1 MSGKRMEPAGP
12 ALQKHHHH
20 RRRHTRIWPL
30 AVGAAVLAALVIGV
44 WSLIAG
50 YFILSPQ
57 PVLTLNGEK
66 HEEISACSDYTD
78 PGARAHR
85 GRTDLSGN
93 VEEQSDL
100 DTRRP
105 GDYTITYTVTYRG
118 RTARATRTVTVR
130 DTTAP
135 VIELRGDA
143 HSFAY
148 LGADWKDKG
157 VTATDDVDGDV
168 TSSVTVSGTVDTSAA
183 GDYTITYTVTDQA
196 GNAATAERTV
206 TVKKADKS
214 SRIYLTFDDGPSIY
228 TNDILDI
235 LDSYNVKATF
245 FVVGKEGTNAEE
257 ALQRIVDE
265 GHTLGMH
272 SYSHKY
278 KELYESMD
286 SFTQDF
292 ARIRDSIY
300 QATGVESVCYRF
312 PGGSSNTISEIDMHD
327 FIDYLDSQGV
337 EYYDWN
343 VSSGDGGSMK
353 LSTDTLLENCTKD
366 IDTRDTSIILL
377 HDSAEKPTTVE
388 ALPDIIENILARPDT
403 VILPITENTRPI
415 HHIE

>member
-1 MSGKRMEPAGP
+1 MAKELQQTLPEARRKRVQRLKKMIIGIVAAGIVIPLLCCVYLFCRLHTIDGTLKTLEQRLDELDIRNQELQTLLQQLQEQKSTPVQTPQIQEDSPGAEASEPVAEESSG
-12 ALQKHHHH
+12 Q
-20 RRRHTRIWPL
+20 
-30 AVGAAVLAALVIGV
+30 
-44 WSLIAG
+44 
-50 YFILSPQ
+50 
-57 PVLTLNGEK
+57 
-66 HEEISACSDYTD
+66 EEI
-78 PGARAHR
+78 HK
-85 GRTDLSGN
+85 
-93 VEEQSDL
+93 V
-100 DTRRP
+100 
-105 GDYTITYTVTYRG
+105 
-118 RTARATRTVTVR
+118 
-130 DTTAP
+130 
-135 VIELRGDA
+135 
-143 HSFAY
+143 
-148 LGADWKDKG
+148 
-157 VTATDDVDGDV
+157 
-168 TSSVTVSGTVDTSAA
+168 
-183 GDYTITYTVTDQA
+183 
-196 GNAATAERTV
+196 
-206 TVKKADKS
+206 
-214 SRIYLTFDDGPSIY
+214 YLTFDDGPSIY

-245 FVVGKEGTNAEE
+245 FVVGKEETNAEE

-312 PGGSSNTISEIDMHD
+312 PGGSSNTVSEIDMHD

>member
-1 MSGKRMEPAGP
+1 MAKELQQTLPEARRKRVQRLKKMIIGIVAAGIVIPFLCCVYLSCRLHTIDGTLKTLEQRLDELDIRNQELQTLLQQLQEQKSTPVQTPQIQEDSPGAEASEPVAEESFG
-12 ALQKHHHH
+12 Q
-20 RRRHTRIWPL
+20 
-30 AVGAAVLAALVIGV
+30 
-44 WSLIAG
+44 
-50 YFILSPQ
+50 
-57 PVLTLNGEK
+57 
-66 HEEISACSDYTD
+66 EEI
-78 PGARAHR
+78 HK
-85 GRTDLSGN
+85 
-93 VEEQSDL
+93 V
-100 DTRRP
+100 
-105 GDYTITYTVTYRG
+105 
-118 RTARATRTVTVR
+118 
-130 DTTAP
+130 
-135 VIELRGDA
+135 
-143 HSFAY
+143 
-148 LGADWKDKG
+148 
-157 VTATDDVDGDV
+157 
-168 TSSVTVSGTVDTSAA
+168 
-183 GDYTITYTVTDQA
+183 
-196 GNAATAERTV
+196 
-206 TVKKADKS
+206 
-214 SRIYLTFDDGPSIY
+214 YLTFDDGPSIY

>member
-1 MSGKRMEPAGP
+1 MAKELQQILPEARRKRVQRLKKMIIGIVAAGIVIPLLCCVYLSCRLHTIDGTLKTLEQRLDELDIRNQELQTLLQQLQEQESTPEQTPQIQEDSSGAEASEPVAEESSG
-12 ALQKHHHH
+12 Q
-20 RRRHTRIWPL
+20 
-30 AVGAAVLAALVIGV
+30 
-44 WSLIAG
+44 
-50 YFILSPQ
+50 
-57 PVLTLNGEK
+57 
-66 HEEISACSDYTD
+66 EEI
-78 PGARAHR
+78 HK
-85 GRTDLSGN
+85 
-93 VEEQSDL
+93 V
-100 DTRRP
+100 
-105 GDYTITYTVTYRG
+105 
-118 RTARATRTVTVR
+118 
-130 DTTAP
+130 
-135 VIELRGDA
+135 
-143 HSFAY
+143 
-148 LGADWKDKG
+148 
-157 VTATDDVDGDV
+157 
-168 TSSVTVSGTVDTSAA
+168 
-183 GDYTITYTVTDQA
+183 
-196 GNAATAERTV
+196 
-206 TVKKADKS
+206 
-214 SRIYLTFDDGPSIY
+214 YLTFDDGPSIY

-245 FVVGKEGTNAEE
+245 FVVGKEETNAEE

-292 ARIRDSIY
+292 ARIRDYIY

-312 PGGSSNTISEIDMHD
+312 PGGSSNTVSEIDMHD

>member
-1 MSGKRMEPAGP
+1 MAKELQQILPEARRKRVQRLKKMIIGIVAAGIVIPLLCCVYLSCRLHTIDGTLKTLEQRLDELDIRNQELQTLLQQLQEQESTPEQTPQIQEDSSGAEASEPVAEESSG
-12 ALQKHHHH
+12 Q
-20 RRRHTRIWPL
+20 
-30 AVGAAVLAALVIGV
+30 
-44 WSLIAG
+44 
-50 YFILSPQ
+50 
-57 PVLTLNGEK
+57 
-66 HEEISACSDYTD
+66 EEI
-78 PGARAHR
+78 HK
-85 GRTDLSGN
+85 
-93 VEEQSDL
+93 V
-100 DTRRP
+100 
-105 GDYTITYTVTYRG
+105 
-118 RTARATRTVTVR
+118 
-130 DTTAP
+130 
-135 VIELRGDA
+135 
-143 HSFAY
+143 
-148 LGADWKDKG
+148 
-157 VTATDDVDGDV
+157 
-168 TSSVTVSGTVDTSAA
+168 
-183 GDYTITYTVTDQA
+183 
-196 GNAATAERTV
+196 
-206 TVKKADKS
+206 
-214 SRIYLTFDDGPSIY
+214 YLTFDDGPSIY

-292 ARIRDSIY
+292 ARIRDYIY
-300 QATGVESVCYRF
+300 QATGEESVCYRF
-312 PGGSSNTISEIDMHD
+312 PGGSSNTVSEIDMHD

>member
-1 MSGKRMEPAGP
+1 MAKELQQTLPEARRKRVQRLKKMIIGIVAAGIVIPLLCCVYLICRLHTIGGTLKTLEQRLDELDIRNQELQTLLQQLQEQKSTPVQTPQIQEDSSGAEASEPVAEESSG
-12 ALQKHHHH
+12 Q
-20 RRRHTRIWPL
+20 
-30 AVGAAVLAALVIGV
+30 
-44 WSLIAG
+44 
-50 YFILSPQ
+50 
-57 PVLTLNGEK
+57 
-66 HEEISACSDYTD
+66 EEI
-78 PGARAHR
+78 HK
-85 GRTDLSGN
+85 
-93 VEEQSDL
+93 V
-100 DTRRP
+100 
-105 GDYTITYTVTYRG
+105 
-118 RTARATRTVTVR
+118 
-130 DTTAP
+130 
-135 VIELRGDA
+135 
-143 HSFAY
+143 
-148 LGADWKDKG
+148 
-157 VTATDDVDGDV
+157 
-168 TSSVTVSGTVDTSAA
+168 
-183 GDYTITYTVTDQA
+183 
-196 GNAATAERTV
+196 
-206 TVKKADKS
+206 
-214 SRIYLTFDDGPSIY
+214 YLTFDDGPSIY

-292 ARIRDSIY
+292 VRIRDYIY

-312 PGGSSNTISEIDMHD
+312 PGGSSNTVSEIDMHD

-337 EYYDWN
+337 KYYDWN

-388 ALPDIIENILARPDT
+388 ALPDIIENILAQPDT

>member
-1 MSGKRMEPAGP
+1 MAKELQQTLPEARRKRVQRLKKMIIGIVAAGIVIPLLCCVYQFCRLHSIDGTLKTLEQRQKKQNIRNQELQTLLQQLQEQKSTPVQTPQIQEDSSGAEASEPVAEESSG
-12 ALQKHHHH
+12 Q
-20 RRRHTRIWPL
+20 
-30 AVGAAVLAALVIGV
+30 
-44 WSLIAG
+44 
-50 YFILSPQ
+50 
-57 PVLTLNGEK
+57 
-66 HEEISACSDYTD
+66 EEI
-78 PGARAHR
+78 HK
-85 GRTDLSGN
+85 
-93 VEEQSDL
+93 V
-100 DTRRP
+100 
-105 GDYTITYTVTYRG
+105 
-118 RTARATRTVTVR
+118 
-130 DTTAP
+130 
-135 VIELRGDA
+135 
-143 HSFAY
+143 
-148 LGADWKDKG
+148 
-157 VTATDDVDGDV
+157 
-168 TSSVTVSGTVDTSAA
+168 
-183 GDYTITYTVTDQA
+183 
-196 GNAATAERTV
+196 
-206 TVKKADKS
+206 
-214 SRIYLTFDDGPSIY
+214 YLTFDDGPSIY

-245 FVVGKEGTNAEE
+245 FVVGKEETNAEE

-292 ARIRDSIY
+292 ARIRDYIY
-300 QATGVESVCYRF
+300 QATGEESVCYRF
-312 PGGSSNTISEIDMHD
+312 PGGSSNTVSEIDMHD

>member
-1 MSGKRMEPAGP
+1 MAKELQQTLPEARRKRVQRLKKMIIGIVAAGIVIPLLCCVYLFCRLHTIDGTLKTLEQRLDELDIRNQELQTLLQQLQEQKSTPVQTPQIQEDSSSAEASEPVAEESFG
-12 ALQKHHHH
+12 Q
-20 RRRHTRIWPL
+20 
-30 AVGAAVLAALVIGV
+30 
-44 WSLIAG
+44 
-50 YFILSPQ
+50 
-57 PVLTLNGEK
+57 
-66 HEEISACSDYTD
+66 EEI
-78 PGARAHR
+78 HK
-85 GRTDLSGN
+85 
-93 VEEQSDL
+93 V
-100 DTRRP
+100 
-105 GDYTITYTVTYRG
+105 
-118 RTARATRTVTVR
+118 
-130 DTTAP
+130 
-135 VIELRGDA
+135 
-143 HSFAY
+143 
-148 LGADWKDKG
+148 
-157 VTATDDVDGDV
+157 
-168 TSSVTVSGTVDTSAA
+168 
-183 GDYTITYTVTDQA
+183 
-196 GNAATAERTV
+196 
-206 TVKKADKS
+206 
-214 SRIYLTFDDGPSIY
+214 YLTFDDGPSIY

-292 ARIRDSIY
+292 ARIRDYIY
-300 QATGVESVCYRF
+300 QATGEESVCYRF
-312 PGGSSNTISEIDMHD
+312 PGGSSNTVSEIDMHD

>member
-1 MSGKRMEPAGP
+1 MAKELQQTLPEARRKRVQRLKKMIIG
-12 ALQKHHHH
+12 
-20 RRRHTRIWPL
+20 IV
-30 AVGAAVLAALVIGV
+30 AVGIVIPLLCCVYLFCRLHTIDGTLKTLEQRLDELDIRNQELQTLLQQLQEQKSTPV
-44 WSLIAG
+44 QT
-50 YFILSPQ
+50 PQ
-57 PVLTLNGEK
+57 IQEDSSSAEASEPVAEESSGQ
-66 HEEISACSDYTD
+66 EEI
-78 PGARAHR
+78 HK
-85 GRTDLSGN
+85 
-93 VEEQSDL
+93 V
-100 DTRRP
+100 
-105 GDYTITYTVTYRG
+105 
-118 RTARATRTVTVR
+118 
-130 DTTAP
+130 
-135 VIELRGDA
+135 
-143 HSFAY
+143 
-148 LGADWKDKG
+148 
-157 VTATDDVDGDV
+157 
-168 TSSVTVSGTVDTSAA
+168 
-183 GDYTITYTVTDQA
+183 
-196 GNAATAERTV
+196 
-206 TVKKADKS
+206 
-214 SRIYLTFDDGPSIY
+214 YLTFDDGPSIY

-245 FVVGKEGTNAEE
+245 FVVGKEETNAEE

-292 ARIRDSIY
+292 ARIRDYIY
-300 QATGVESVCYRF
+300 QATGEESVCYRF

>member
-1 MSGKRMEPAGP
+1 MAKELQQTLPEARRKRVQRLKKMIIGIVAAGIVIPLLCCVYLFCRLHTIDGTLKTLEQRLDELDIRNQELQTLLQQLQEQKSTPVQTPQIQEDSSSAEASEPVAEESFG
-12 ALQKHHHH
+12 Q
-20 RRRHTRIWPL
+20 
-30 AVGAAVLAALVIGV
+30 
-44 WSLIAG
+44 
-50 YFILSPQ
+50 
-57 PVLTLNGEK
+57 
-66 HEEISACSDYTD
+66 EEI
-78 PGARAHR
+78 HK
-85 GRTDLSGN
+85 
-93 VEEQSDL
+93 V
-100 DTRRP
+100 
-105 GDYTITYTVTYRG
+105 
-118 RTARATRTVTVR
+118 
-130 DTTAP
+130 
-135 VIELRGDA
+135 
-143 HSFAY
+143 
-148 LGADWKDKG
+148 
-157 VTATDDVDGDV
+157 
-168 TSSVTVSGTVDTSAA
+168 
-183 GDYTITYTVTDQA
+183 
-196 GNAATAERTV
+196 
-206 TVKKADKS
+206 
-214 SRIYLTFDDGPSIY
+214 YLTFDDGPSIY

>member
-1 MSGKRMEPAGP
+1 MAKELQQTLPEARRKRVQRLKKMIIGIVAAGIVIPLLCCVYLFCRLHTIDGTLKTLEQRLDELDIRNQELQTLLQQLQEQKSTPVQTPQIQEDSSGAEASEPVAEESSG
-12 ALQKHHHH
+12 Q
-20 RRRHTRIWPL
+20 
-30 AVGAAVLAALVIGV
+30 
-44 WSLIAG
+44 
-50 YFILSPQ
+50 
-57 PVLTLNGEK
+57 
-66 HEEISACSDYTD
+66 EEI
-78 PGARAHR
+78 HK
-85 GRTDLSGN
+85 
-93 VEEQSDL
+93 V
-100 DTRRP
+100 
-105 GDYTITYTVTYRG
+105 
-118 RTARATRTVTVR
+118 
-130 DTTAP
+130 
-135 VIELRGDA
+135 
-143 HSFAY
+143 
-148 LGADWKDKG
+148 
-157 VTATDDVDGDV
+157 
-168 TSSVTVSGTVDTSAA
+168 
-183 GDYTITYTVTDQA
+183 
-196 GNAATAERTV
+196 
-206 TVKKADKS
+206 
-214 SRIYLTFDDGPSIY
+214 YLTFDDGPSIY

-235 LDSYNVKATF
+235 LDSYKVKATF
-245 FVVGKEGTNAEE
+245 FVVGKEETNAEE

-292 ARIRDSIY
+292 ARIRDYIY
-300 QATGVESVCYRF
+300 QATGEESVCYRF
-312 PGGSSNTISEIDMHD
+312 PGGSSNTVSEIDMHD

>member
-1 MSGKRMEPAGP
+1 MAKELQQTLPEARRKRVQRLKKMIIGIVAAGIVIPLLCCVYLFCRLHTIDGTLKTLEQRLDELDIRNQELQTLLQQLQEQKSTPVQTPQIQEDSSGAEASEPVAEESFG
-12 ALQKHHHH
+12 Q
-20 RRRHTRIWPL
+20 
-30 AVGAAVLAALVIGV
+30 
-44 WSLIAG
+44 
-50 YFILSPQ
+50 
-57 PVLTLNGEK
+57 
-66 HEEISACSDYTD
+66 EEI
-78 PGARAHR
+78 HK
-85 GRTDLSGN
+85 
-93 VEEQSDL
+93 V
-100 DTRRP
+100 
-105 GDYTITYTVTYRG
+105 
-118 RTARATRTVTVR
+118 
-130 DTTAP
+130 
-135 VIELRGDA
+135 
-143 HSFAY
+143 
-148 LGADWKDKG
+148 
-157 VTATDDVDGDV
+157 
-168 TSSVTVSGTVDTSAA
+168 
-183 GDYTITYTVTDQA
+183 
-196 GNAATAERTV
+196 
-206 TVKKADKS
+206 
-214 SRIYLTFDDGPSIY
+214 YLTFDDGPSIY

-312 PGGSSNTISEIDMHD
+312 PGGSSNTVSEIDMHD

>member
-1 MSGKRMEPAGP
+1 MAKELQQTSPEARRKRVQRLKKMIIGIVVAG
-12 ALQKHHHH
+12 
-20 RRRHTRIWPL
+20 
-30 AVGAAVLAALVIGV
+30 LVIPLLCCV
-44 WSLIAG
+44 YLICRLHTIDG
-50 YFILSPQ
+50 TLKGLEQRLYELDSRNQELQTLLQQLQEQKTTPVQTPQ
-57 PVLTLNGEK
+57 IQEDTSSGESSEPVAEESSGQ
-66 HEEISACSDYTD
+66 EEI
-78 PGARAHR
+78 HK
-85 GRTDLSGN
+85 
-93 VEEQSDL
+93 V
-100 DTRRP
+100 
-105 GDYTITYTVTYRG
+105 
-118 RTARATRTVTVR
+118 
-130 DTTAP
+130 
-135 VIELRGDA
+135 
-143 HSFAY
+143 
-148 LGADWKDKG
+148 
-157 VTATDDVDGDV
+157 
-168 TSSVTVSGTVDTSAA
+168 
-183 GDYTITYTVTDQA
+183 
-196 GNAATAERTV
+196 
-206 TVKKADKS
+206 
-214 SRIYLTFDDGPSIY
+214 YLTFDDGPSIY

-245 FVVGKEGTNAEE
+245 FVVGKEGTGAEE
-257 ALQRIVDE
+257 ALQRIVAE

-286 SFTQDF
+286 SFTEDF
-292 ARIRDSIY
+292 EQIRDYIY

-312 PGGSSNTISEIDMHD
+312 PGGSSNTVSEIDMHD

>member
-1 MSGKRMEPAGP
+1 MAKELQQTLPEARRKRVQRLKKMIIGIVAAGIVIPFLCCVYLSCRLHTIDGTLKTLEQRLDELDIRNQELQTLLQQLQEQKSTPVQTPQIQEDSSGAEASEPVAEESFG
-12 ALQKHHHH
+12 Q
-20 RRRHTRIWPL
+20 
-30 AVGAAVLAALVIGV
+30 
-44 WSLIAG
+44 
-50 YFILSPQ
+50 
-57 PVLTLNGEK
+57 
-66 HEEISACSDYTD
+66 EEI
-78 PGARAHR
+78 HK
-85 GRTDLSGN
+85 
-93 VEEQSDL
+93 V
-100 DTRRP
+100 
-105 GDYTITYTVTYRG
+105 
-118 RTARATRTVTVR
+118 
-130 DTTAP
+130 
-135 VIELRGDA
+135 
-143 HSFAY
+143 
-148 LGADWKDKG
+148 
-157 VTATDDVDGDV
+157 
-168 TSSVTVSGTVDTSAA
+168 
-183 GDYTITYTVTDQA
+183 
-196 GNAATAERTV
+196 
-206 TVKKADKS
+206 
-214 SRIYLTFDDGPSIY
+214 YLTFDDGPSIY

-312 PGGSSNTISEIDMHD
+312 PGGSSNTVSEIDMHD

>member
-1 MSGKRMEPAGP
+1 MIPLLCCVYLFCRLHTIDGTLKTLEQRLDELDIRNQELQTLLQQLQEQKSTPVQTPQIQEDSSDAEASEPVAEESSG
-12 ALQKHHHH
+12 Q
-20 RRRHTRIWPL
+20 
-30 AVGAAVLAALVIGV
+30 
-44 WSLIAG
+44 
-50 YFILSPQ
+50 
-57 PVLTLNGEK
+57 
-66 HEEISACSDYTD
+66 EEI
-78 PGARAHR
+78 HK
-85 GRTDLSGN
+85 
-93 VEEQSDL
+93 V
-100 DTRRP
+100 
-105 GDYTITYTVTYRG
+105 
-118 RTARATRTVTVR
+118 
-130 DTTAP
+130 
-135 VIELRGDA
+135 
-143 HSFAY
+143 
-148 LGADWKDKG
+148 
-157 VTATDDVDGDV
+157 
-168 TSSVTVSGTVDTSAA
+168 
-183 GDYTITYTVTDQA
+183 
-196 GNAATAERTV
+196 
-206 TVKKADKS
+206 
-214 SRIYLTFDDGPSIY
+214 YLTFDDGPSIY

-245 FVVGKEGTNAEE
+245 FVVGKEETNAEE

-292 ARIRDSIY
+292 ARIRDYIY
-300 QATGVESVCYRF
+300 QATGEESVCYRF
-312 PGGSSNTISEIDMHD
+312 PGGSSNTVSEIDMHD

>member
-1 MSGKRMEPAGP
+1 MAKELQQTLPEARRKRVQRLKKMIIGIVAAGIVIPLLCCVYLFCRLHTIDGTLKTLEQRLDELDIRNQELQTLLQQLQEQKSTPVQTPQIQEDSSGAEASEPVAEESSG
-12 ALQKHHHH
+12 Q
-20 RRRHTRIWPL
+20 
-30 AVGAAVLAALVIGV
+30 
-44 WSLIAG
+44 
-50 YFILSPQ
+50 
-57 PVLTLNGEK
+57 
-66 HEEISACSDYTD
+66 EEI
-78 PGARAHR
+78 HK
-85 GRTDLSGN
+85 
-93 VEEQSDL
+93 V
-100 DTRRP
+100 
-105 GDYTITYTVTYRG
+105 
-118 RTARATRTVTVR
+118 
-130 DTTAP
+130 
-135 VIELRGDA
+135 
-143 HSFAY
+143 
-148 LGADWKDKG
+148 
-157 VTATDDVDGDV
+157 
-168 TSSVTVSGTVDTSAA
+168 
-183 GDYTITYTVTDQA
+183 
-196 GNAATAERTV
+196 
-206 TVKKADKS
+206 
-214 SRIYLTFDDGPSIY
+214 YLTFDDGPSIY

-245 FVVGKEGTNAEE
+245 FVVGKEETNAEE

-292 ARIRDSIY
+292 ARIRDYIY
-300 QATGVESVCYRF
+300 QATGEESVCYRF
-312 PGGSSNTISEIDMHD
+312 PGGSSNTVSEIDMHD

-377 HDSAEKPTTVE
+377 HDSTEKPTTVE

>member
-1 MSGKRMEPAGP
+1 MAKELQQTLPEARRKRVQRLKKMIIGIVAAGIVIPLLCCVYLICRLPTIDGTLKTLEQRLDELDIRNQELQTLLQQLQEQKSTPVQTPQIQEDSPGAEASEPVAEESFG
-12 ALQKHHHH
+12 Q
-20 RRRHTRIWPL
+20 
-30 AVGAAVLAALVIGV
+30 
-44 WSLIAG
+44 
-50 YFILSPQ
+50 
-57 PVLTLNGEK
+57 
-66 HEEISACSDYTD
+66 EEI
-78 PGARAHR
+78 HK
-85 GRTDLSGN
+85 
-93 VEEQSDL
+93 V
-100 DTRRP
+100 
-105 GDYTITYTVTYRG
+105 
-118 RTARATRTVTVR
+118 
-130 DTTAP
+130 
-135 VIELRGDA
+135 
-143 HSFAY
+143 
-148 LGADWKDKG
+148 
-157 VTATDDVDGDV
+157 
-168 TSSVTVSGTVDTSAA
+168 
-183 GDYTITYTVTDQA
+183 
-196 GNAATAERTV
+196 
-206 TVKKADKS
+206 
-214 SRIYLTFDDGPSIY
+214 YLTFDDGPSIY

>member
-1 MSGKRMEPAGP
+1 MAKELQQTLPEARRKRVQRLKKMIIG
-12 ALQKHHHH
+12 
-20 RRRHTRIWPL
+20 IV
-30 AVGAAVLAALVIGV
+30 AVGIVIPLLCCVYLFCRLHTIDGTLKTLEQRLDELDIRNQELQTLLQQLQEQKSTPV
-44 WSLIAG
+44 QT
-50 YFILSPQ
+50 PQ
-57 PVLTLNGEK
+57 IQEDSSSAEASEPVAEESFGQ
-66 HEEISACSDYTD
+66 EEI
-78 PGARAHR
+78 HK
-85 GRTDLSGN
+85 
-93 VEEQSDL
+93 V
-100 DTRRP
+100 
-105 GDYTITYTVTYRG
+105 
-118 RTARATRTVTVR
+118 
-130 DTTAP
+130 
-135 VIELRGDA
+135 
-143 HSFAY
+143 
-148 LGADWKDKG
+148 
-157 VTATDDVDGDV
+157 
-168 TSSVTVSGTVDTSAA
+168 
-183 GDYTITYTVTDQA
+183 
-196 GNAATAERTV
+196 
-206 TVKKADKS
+206 
-214 SRIYLTFDDGPSIY
+214 YLTFDDGPSIY

>member
-1 MSGKRMEPAGP
+1 MQEQKSTPVQTPQIQEDSSGAEASEPVAEESSG
-12 ALQKHHHH
+12 Q
-20 RRRHTRIWPL
+20 
-30 AVGAAVLAALVIGV
+30 
-44 WSLIAG
+44 
-50 YFILSPQ
+50 
-57 PVLTLNGEK
+57 
-66 HEEISACSDYTD
+66 EEI
-78 PGARAHR
+78 HK
-85 GRTDLSGN
+85 
-93 VEEQSDL
+93 V
-100 DTRRP
+100 
-105 GDYTITYTVTYRG
+105 
-118 RTARATRTVTVR
+118 
-130 DTTAP
+130 
-135 VIELRGDA
+135 
-143 HSFAY
+143 
-148 LGADWKDKG
+148 
-157 VTATDDVDGDV
+157 
-168 TSSVTVSGTVDTSAA
+168 
-183 GDYTITYTVTDQA
+183 
-196 GNAATAERTV
+196 
-206 TVKKADKS
+206 
-214 SRIYLTFDDGPSIY
+214 YLTFDDGPSIY

-292 ARIRDSIY
+292 ARIRDYIY

-312 PGGSSNTISEIDMHD
+312 PGGSSNTVSEIDMHD

-337 EYYDWN
+337 KYYDWN

>member
-1 MSGKRMEPAGP
+1 MAKELQQTLPETRRKRVQRLKKMIIGIVAAGIVIPLLCCVYLICRLHTIGGTLKTLEQRLDELDIRNQELQTLLQQLQEQKSTPVQTPQIQEDSSGAEASE
-12 ALQKHHHH
+12 
-20 RRRHTRIWPL
+20 
-30 AVGAAVLAALVIGV
+30 AVAEESSG
-44 WSLIAG
+44 
-50 YFILSPQ
+50 Q
-57 PVLTLNGEK
+57 
-66 HEEISACSDYTD
+66 EEI
-78 PGARAHR
+78 HK
-85 GRTDLSGN
+85 
-93 VEEQSDL
+93 V
-100 DTRRP
+100 
-105 GDYTITYTVTYRG
+105 
-118 RTARATRTVTVR
+118 
-130 DTTAP
+130 
-135 VIELRGDA
+135 
-143 HSFAY
+143 
-148 LGADWKDKG
+148 
-157 VTATDDVDGDV
+157 
-168 TSSVTVSGTVDTSAA
+168 
-183 GDYTITYTVTDQA
+183 
-196 GNAATAERTV
+196 
-206 TVKKADKS
+206 
-214 SRIYLTFDDGPSIY
+214 YLTFDDGPSIY

-292 ARIRDSIY
+292 ARIRDYIY

-312 PGGSSNTISEIDMHD
+312 PGGSSNTVSEIDMHD

-337 EYYDWN
+337 KYYDWN

-353 LSTDTLLENCTKD
+353 LSTDTLLENCTRD

>member
-1 MSGKRMEPAGP
+1 MAKELQQTAPETRQKRVQRLKKMIIGIVAAGIVIPLLCCVYLSCRLHKIDGTLKTLEQRLDELDIRNQELQTLLQQLQEQESTPEQTPQIQEDSSGAEASEPVAEESSG
-12 ALQKHHHH
+12 Q
-20 RRRHTRIWPL
+20 
-30 AVGAAVLAALVIGV
+30 
-44 WSLIAG
+44 
-50 YFILSPQ
+50 
-57 PVLTLNGEK
+57 
-66 HEEISACSDYTD
+66 EEI
-78 PGARAHR
+78 HK
-85 GRTDLSGN
+85 
-93 VEEQSDL
+93 V
-100 DTRRP
+100 
-105 GDYTITYTVTYRG
+105 
-118 RTARATRTVTVR
+118 
-130 DTTAP
+130 
-135 VIELRGDA
+135 
-143 HSFAY
+143 
-148 LGADWKDKG
+148 
-157 VTATDDVDGDV
+157 
-168 TSSVTVSGTVDTSAA
+168 
-183 GDYTITYTVTDQA
+183 
-196 GNAATAERTV
+196 
-206 TVKKADKS
+206 
-214 SRIYLTFDDGPSIY
+214 YLTFDDGPSIY

-292 ARIRDSIY
+292 ARIREYIY

-312 PGGSSNTISEIDMHD
+312 PGGSSNTVSEIDMHD

>member
-1 MSGKRMEPAGP
+1 MAKELQQTLPEARRKRVQRLKMMIIGIVAAGIVIPLLCCVYLFCRLHTIDGTLKTLEQRLDELDIRNQELQTLLQQLQEQKSTPVQTPQIQEDSSGAEASEPVAEESSG
-12 ALQKHHHH
+12 Q
-20 RRRHTRIWPL
+20 
-30 AVGAAVLAALVIGV
+30 
-44 WSLIAG
+44 
-50 YFILSPQ
+50 
-57 PVLTLNGEK
+57 
-66 HEEISACSDYTD
+66 EEI
-78 PGARAHR
+78 HK
-85 GRTDLSGN
+85 
-93 VEEQSDL
+93 V
-100 DTRRP
+100 
-105 GDYTITYTVTYRG
+105 
-118 RTARATRTVTVR
+118 
-130 DTTAP
+130 
-135 VIELRGDA
+135 
-143 HSFAY
+143 
-148 LGADWKDKG
+148 
-157 VTATDDVDGDV
+157 
-168 TSSVTVSGTVDTSAA
+168 
-183 GDYTITYTVTDQA
+183 
-196 GNAATAERTV
+196 
-206 TVKKADKS
+206 
-214 SRIYLTFDDGPSIY
+214 YLTFDDGPSIY

-245 FVVGKEGTNAEE
+245 FVVGKEETNAEE

-292 ARIRDSIY
+292 ARIRDYIY
-300 QATGVESVCYRF
+300 QATGEESVCYRF
-312 PGGSSNTISEIDMHD
+312 PGGSSNTVSEIDMHD

>member
-1 MSGKRMEPAGP
+1 MAKELQQTLPEARRKRVQRLKKM
-12 ALQKHHHH
+12 
-20 RRRHTRIWPL
+20 
-30 AVGAAVLAALVIGV
+30 VIGIV
-44 WSLIAG
+44 AAG
-50 YFILSPQ
+50 IVIPLLCCVYLSCRLHKIDGTLKTLEQRLDELDIRNQELQTLLQQLQEQKSTPVQTPQ
-57 PVLTLNGEK
+57 IQEDSSGAEASEPVAEESFGQ
-66 HEEISACSDYTD
+66 EEI
-78 PGARAHR
+78 HK
-85 GRTDLSGN
+85 
-93 VEEQSDL
+93 V
-100 DTRRP
+100 
-105 GDYTITYTVTYRG
+105 
-118 RTARATRTVTVR
+118 
-130 DTTAP
+130 
-135 VIELRGDA
+135 
-143 HSFAY
+143 
-148 LGADWKDKG
+148 
-157 VTATDDVDGDV
+157 
-168 TSSVTVSGTVDTSAA
+168 
-183 GDYTITYTVTDQA
+183 
-196 GNAATAERTV
+196 
-206 TVKKADKS
+206 
-214 SRIYLTFDDGPSIY
+214 YLTFDDGPSIY

>member
-1 MSGKRMEPAGP
+1 MAKELQQTLPEARRKRVQRLKKMIIGIVAAGIVIPLLCCVYLFCRLHTIDGTLKTLEQRLDELDIRNQELQTLLQQLQEQKSTPVQTPQIQEDSSGAEASEPVAEESSG
-12 ALQKHHHH
+12 Q
-20 RRRHTRIWPL
+20 
-30 AVGAAVLAALVIGV
+30 
-44 WSLIAG
+44 
-50 YFILSPQ
+50 
-57 PVLTLNGEK
+57 
-66 HEEISACSDYTD
+66 EEI
-78 PGARAHR
+78 HK
-85 GRTDLSGN
+85 
-93 VEEQSDL
+93 V
-100 DTRRP
+100 
-105 GDYTITYTVTYRG
+105 
-118 RTARATRTVTVR
+118 
-130 DTTAP
+130 
-135 VIELRGDA
+135 
-143 HSFAY
+143 
-148 LGADWKDKG
+148 
-157 VTATDDVDGDV
+157 
-168 TSSVTVSGTVDTSAA
+168 
-183 GDYTITYTVTDQA
+183 
-196 GNAATAERTV
+196 
-206 TVKKADKS
+206 
-214 SRIYLTFDDGPSIY
+214 YLTFDDGPSIY

-245 FVVGKEGTNAEE
+245 FVVGKEETNAEE

-292 ARIRDSIY
+292 ARIRDYIY
-300 QATGVESVCYRF
+300 QATGEESVCYRF
-312 PGGSSNTISEIDMHD
+312 PGGSSNTVSEIDMHD

-403 VILPITENTRPI
+403 VILPITENTKPI